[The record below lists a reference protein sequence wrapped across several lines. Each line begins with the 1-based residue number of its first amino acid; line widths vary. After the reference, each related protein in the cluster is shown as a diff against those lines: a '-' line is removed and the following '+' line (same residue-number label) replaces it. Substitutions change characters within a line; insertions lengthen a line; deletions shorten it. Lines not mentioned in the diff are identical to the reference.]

1 MNVFRPGMTRIL
13 TETPVPVVPM
23 AISGLWASMFS
34 RAEKVIWRRLPR
46 RLFARIVV
54 SAGAPVAPGLAE
66 PAAMRET
73 VLALRGA
80 IP

>member
-23 AISGLWASMFS
+23 AISGLLGLD
-34 RAEKVIWRRLPR
+34 V
-46 RLFARIVV
+46 FARGKSHLATACRADSSRVIVV
-54 SAGAPVAPGLAE
+54 TAGAGSGPVFAE

-73 VLALRGA
+73 V
-80 IP
+80 